1 MNGHEQAY
9 AGWLNILGSEPVTE
23 PEAAH
28 ELRVLRIVA
37 QSTGDSERFSQAY
50 MDVLLALAPQI
61 KDVDKTRG
69 MVKALVDAA
78 RAHRVPYTPGLPMMI
93 DGIDCSPDA
102 VRALTDSRDHYRS
115 MVLEQAVV
123 NGAV

>member
-9 AGWLNILGSEPVTE
+9 AAWLNILGSEPVTE

-37 QSTGDSERFSQAY
+37 QSTGDSERFSAAY
-50 MDVLLALAPQI
+50 MTVVLVLAT
-61 KDVDKTRG
+61 VHG
-69 MVKALVDAA
+69 METGTARTMVQALVDAA

-102 VRALTDSRDHYRS
+102 VRALKASRDHYRS
-115 MVLEQAVV
+115 AYV
-123 NGAV
+123 NGTVSL

>member
-37 QSTGDSERFSQAY
+37 QSTGDSERFSRAY

-61 KDVDKTRG
+61 KDPEKVRT
-69 MVKALVDAA
+69 MVQALVDAA
-78 RAHRVPYTPGLPMMI
+78 QAHRVPYTPGLPMMI

-102 VRALTDSRDHYRS
+102 VRALKADRDHYRS
-115 MVLEQAVV
+115 AYV
-123 NGAV
+123 NGAVSL

>member
-37 QSTGDSERFSQAY
+37 QSTGDSERFSDAY
-50 MDVLLALAPQI
+50 MTVVLALAT
-61 KDVDKTRG
+61 VHGMETETARG
-69 MVKALVDAA
+69 MVQSLVEAA

-102 VRALTDSRDHYRS
+102 VRALTKSRDHYRS
-115 MVLEQAVV
+115 AYV
-123 NGAV
+123 NGSVSL

>member
-37 QSTGDSERFSQAY
+37 QSTGDSERFSRAY

-61 KDVDKTRG
+61 KDPEKVRT
-69 MVKALVDAA
+69 MVQSLVDAA

-102 VRALTDSRDHYRS
+102 VRALKADRDHYRS
-115 MVLEQAVV
+115 AYV
-123 NGAV
+123 NGAVSL